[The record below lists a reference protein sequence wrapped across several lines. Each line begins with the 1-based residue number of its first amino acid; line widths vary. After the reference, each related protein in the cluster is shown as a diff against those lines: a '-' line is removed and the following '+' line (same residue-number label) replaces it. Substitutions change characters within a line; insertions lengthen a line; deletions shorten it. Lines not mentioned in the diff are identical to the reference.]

1 MKTTGSS
8 PMITIHATP
17 IEFVQQTWSL
27 VKPFIE
33 AGLQEGSGEYSPNI
47 TYNADHVLSY
57 LASGEWEL
65 FVAVDES
72 GSIRGAMTVSYVIYP
87 LHRVAFITSV
97 GGRCVA
103 TQDSFNQISTLF
115 KQRGATMIQCYGR
128 PAILRL
134 WKRFNFQPRSTLL
147 ETLI

>member
-1 MKTTGSS
+1 MMTV
-8 PMITIHATP
+8 HATP
-17 IEFVQQTWSL
+17 IEFVQQTWHL
-27 VKPFIE
+27 VKPFIV
-33 AGLQEGSGEYSPNI
+33 AGLQEGGGEYSPNM
-47 TYNADHVLSY
+47 TYNADHVQSY

-72 GSIRGAMTVSYVIYP
+72 GSICGAMTVSYNPYP

-97 GGRCVA
+97 GGRFVA
-103 TQDSFNQISTLF
+103 TQDNFNQLTTLF
-115 KQRGATMIQCYGR
+115 KQRGVTMVQGYGR